1 MAVFY
6 RTYRPQT
13 FKEVVGQEPIVTT
26 LKNAVKNN
34 SVSHAYLFTGSRG
47 VGKTTIARLLAK
59 AVNCLKVKDGEP
71 CGACETCEAI
81 KKNLFIDLVEIDAA
95 SNTGVDNV
103 RELIEHI
110 KFKPTSGKFKVFIID
125 EVHMLSKA
133 AFNALLKTLEEP
145 PSHAIFILATTD
157 IHKVPA
163 TIISRTQRFDF
174 GRILVADIVKQLQS
188 VAKEEKLK
196 IEDSVFLLIA
206 RQSQGSMR
214 DGLSL
219 LNKVASS
226 GSKVT
231 LRDVESLLGSTG
243 LVYSQNLVNLLV
255 AGEAKAIPGYIE
267 ELEQAGVDFSVFNR
281 NFLEYLRG
289 LLVLKVTGQAPTEYL
304 AEESQIM
311 QEQVN
316 KLQVTQIIHW
326 LRLFLR
332 SYKDL
337 ATAPEPSLALL
348 LASME
353 AVLKN
358 EIAISVQSSSTP
370 QAKTSTSPN
379 MAANIKTSPKA
390 HIEEFV
396 EISKEPEKQH
406 AGKSIESVKE
416 VIIEEETPLDSTAD
430 PYTLE
435 EVQKFWPQVLD
446 RLKLINSPLGTLV
459 KNSPITKV
467 SGYEI
472 FLSVRYLFHKEHLES
487 KKVNSLLLSTISELG
502 GRPTRLRI
510 EINSSAEGESPTGV
524 DAISEVL
531 RVFGGEL
538 VE

>member
-6 RTYRPQT
+6 RTYRPQR
-13 FKEVVGQEPIVTT
+13 FAEVVGQEPIVST

-34 SVSHAYLFTGSRG
+34 SVAHAYLFTGSRG
-47 VGKTTIARLLAK
+47 VGKTTVARLLAK
-59 AVNCLKVKDGEP
+59 AVNCLNIKDGEP
-71 CGACETCEAI
+71 CGKCAVCEAI
-81 KKNLFIDLVEIDAA
+81 KNNLFIDLVEIDAA
-95 SNTGVDNV
+95 SHTGVDNV

-110 KFKPTSGKFKVFIID
+110 KFKPTSAKYKVFIID

-145 PSHAIFILATTD
+145 PEHAIFILATTD
-157 IHKVPA
+157 VHKVPA

-174 GRILVADIVKQLQS
+174 SRITVADIVKQLES

-196 IEDSVFLLIA
+196 IEDPVFHLIA
-206 RQSQGSMR
+206 RQSQGSLR
-214 DGLSL
+214 DALSL

-231 LRDVESLLGSTG
+231 LADAESLLGATG
-243 LVYSQNLVNLLV
+243 LAHSQNLVDLLL
-255 AGEAKAIPGYIE
+255 AGKAASIPKYFAD
-267 ELEQAGVDFSVFNR
+267 LEQAGIDFSVFNR

-289 LLVLKVTGQAPTEYL
+289 LLVLKVTGTAPAEYL
-304 AEESQIM
+304 PEQAAIM
-311 QEQVN
+311 EKQV
-316 KLQVTQIIHW
+316 KLAPPAQIIHW

-353 AVLKN
+353 AVIKN
-358 EIAISVQSSSTP
+358 EPAMAPP
-370 QAKTSTSPN
+370 QA
-379 MAANIKTSPKA
+379 AAAPAAPVLKPTPA
-390 HIEEFV
+390 AAPVEPAAIEPA
-396 EISKEPEKQH
+396 EIAEPAAPGE
-406 AGKSIESVKE
+406 
-416 VIIEEETPLDSTAD
+416 
-430 PYTLE
+430 PYTMD
-435 EVQKFWPQVLD
+435 EVVLFWPKVLE
-446 RLKLINSPLGTLV
+446 RLKLVNSPLAMLV

-467 SGYEI
+467 SGAEI
-472 FLSVRYLFHKEHLES
+472 CISVKYLFHKEHLES
-487 KKVNSLLLSTISELG
+487 KKIYGLLLSTITELG
-502 GRPTRLRI
+502 GKPARLKV
-510 EINSSAEGESPTGV
+510 EINSSTAGEVPTGV